1 LHLVLHREIPEDEN
15 LRTQWNEL
23 VQQMERPEVF
33 YTYEWA
39 LAVNRAYHASL
50 TPWLLLAYDEGSL
63 VGLGALAT
71 GGTPEKTFFLAN
83 STADYCDFVS
93 HPRRRS
99 ELVEIVLAELR
110 KLKMPTLVL
119 ANLPADSG
127 TSRALR
133 ASARNHGYLLLSR
146 PAYLCAQVVLR
157 SSGQRISVK
166 QSVQRKQNVRRNLD
180 AMEKTAPVTL
190 SHLKSG
196 DQVALVLPRFF
207 KAHVARFLAT
217 GRISNLA
224 RPERRLFLADLTRL
238 LSRSG
243 WLTHSR
249 LMVGD
254 QPVAWN
260 YGFRFAGSWFWYQP
274 TFDSRWQRF
283 SPGICLLAKIV
294 EEACDTSEINL
305 VDLGLGAESYK
316 ERIATAARET
326 LHVTATTSTTVYAKE
341 ALRYHVAAAI
351 QSVPSLEKWVRA
363 ALSKVSLGRQRFHEE
378 GARGF
383 VSLLW
388 SRAKES
394 LVGQSEVL
402 FFEWP
407 GGAFD
412 GRRLPPSLT
421 LQTLDL
427 ELLAVAAMHYVDE
440 PETLTYLLRA
450 AKRLRSNQSQGF
462 ALVTAEG
469 IPAHFCWVSD
479 FENFYMSELDHKLK
493 APSADSVLV
502 FDCWTPAAVRGHGY
516 YGMAISR
523 VASQLQASGKRPW
536 IFSAATNVSSVRAVE
551 KTGFVHRFSMT
562 RRRFLF
568 MSKVVHSEPYMLT
581 KPLANSSAA
590 D

>member
-1 LHLVLHREIPEDEN
+1 LHREIPEDET
-15 LRTQWNEL
+15 LRTQWNAL

-39 LAVNRAYHASL
+39 LAVSRAYRASI
-50 TPWLLLAYDEGSL
+50 TPCLLLAYDEGSL
-63 VGLGALAT
+63 VGLAALGT
-71 GGTPEKTFFLAN
+71 GGTPEKTSFLA
-83 STADYCDFVS
+83 STTADYCDFVS
-93 HPRRRS
+93 HPLRRP
-99 ELVEIVLAELR
+99 ELVEVVLVELR

-119 ANLPADSG
+119 ANLPADSC
-127 TSRALR
+127 TPRALR
-133 ASARNHGYLLLSR
+133 ASARNHGYLLFSR

-157 SSGQRISVK
+157 SSEQRSLIK
-166 QSVQRKQNVRRNLD
+166 QSVQRRENVRRNLH
-180 AMEKTAPVTL
+180 AMEKTGPVTL

-196 DQVALVLPRFF
+196 DQIALVLPRFF

-224 RPERRLFLADLTRL
+224 RPERRFFLTDLAKL
-238 LSRSG
+238 LSRPG
-243 WLTHSR
+243 WLTHTR

-260 YGFRFAGSWFWYQP
+260 YGFQFAGSWFWYQP

-283 SPGICLLAKIV
+283 SPGFCLLAKIV
-294 EEACDTSEINL
+294 EEACDTPEINL
-305 VDLGLGAESYK
+305 VDLGLGAEGYK

-326 LHVTATTSTTVYAKE
+326 LHVIATASKTVYVKE
-341 ALRYHVAAAI
+341 ALRYHLAAVI
-351 QSVPSLEKWVRA
+351 QSVPALEKWVRT
-363 ALSKVSLGRQRFHEE
+363 ALSKVSLGRQRLHEQ
-378 GARGF
+378 GVGSLVR
-383 VSLLW
+383 LLW
-388 SRAKES
+388 SRAKGN
-394 LVGQSEVL
+394 LVGQSGVL

-412 GRRLPPSLT
+412 GRRLPPSLM
-421 LQTLDL
+421 LQKLDL

-469 IPAHFCWVSD
+469 TPAHLCWASD
-479 FENFYMSELDHKLK
+479 FENFYMSELDHRLK
-493 APSADSVLV
+493 APSADSALV
-502 FDCWTPAAVRGHGY
+502 FDCWTPASVRGHGY

-523 VASQLQASGKRPW
+523 VASELQASGKRPW
-536 IFSAATNVSSVRAVE
+536 IFSAAANVSSIRAVE
-551 KTGFVHRFSMT
+551 KTGFVHRFSLT
-562 RRRFLF
+562 RKRSLF
-568 MSKVVHSEPYMLT
+568 MSKVVHSEPSVIT
-581 KPLANSSAA
+581 EPLASSSAA